1 MIMPAYNAEKCIGRA
16 IASVLG
22 QSRGDWELLVID
34 DGSTDGTAAVARSFS
49 DPRVRCLHQENGGVS
64 AARNRGIREA
74 QGDYICFL
82 DADDVWRAGHLAE
95 LAELIN
101 AFPDCGLYCTGHD
114 TRLRD
119 GRLIHRTER
128 CLRDVPSVRF
138 ICSDGYGALARYG
151 YFLITGA
158 LCVPQ
163 GALDRVGLFAP
174 GVRSGEDDDLWLRIF
189 AYYPVA
195 VSRVVTME
203 YDRRQSGLTAQRA
216 ERYENPFPGRVAELV
231 KRMFAQEVR
240 QPRELPRQTDLTP
253 GVRQDRREA
262 MEVAQGKL
270 CMGFL
275 TPITNRDHRFA
286 AMQVTNGILG
296 GDVTSKLFQNVRE
309 KQSLCYSIGSGY
321 YAAKGIVL
329 VSAGI
334 DFDKEDHVR
343 REILSQL
350 EACQRGQITDE
361 ELSASKQSL
370 LTALRSVQDSPS
382 AMENYYSAI
391 SMAQTGRSWQ
401 THMELLAK
409 VTKEDVVACAKTLE
423 LHSTY
428 FLEGGDF
435 CAAL

>member
-1 MIMPAYNAEKCIGRA
+1 MEVYY
-16 IASVLG
+16 V
-22 QSRGDWELLVID
+22 
-34 DGSTDGTAAVARSFS
+34 GS
-49 DPRVRCLHQENGGVS
+49 
-64 AARNRGIREA
+64 
-74 QGDYICFL
+74 
-82 DADDVWRAGHLAE
+82 AD
-95 LAELIN
+95 
-101 AFPDCGLYCTGHD
+101 
-114 TRLRD
+114 
-119 GRLIHRTER
+119 
-128 CLRDVPSVRF
+128 
-138 ICSDGYGALARYG
+138 
-151 YFLITGA
+151 
-158 LCVPQ
+158 
-163 GALDRVGLFAP
+163 
-174 GVRSGEDDDLWLRIF
+174 
-189 AYYPVA
+189 
-195 VSRVVTME
+195 
-203 YDRRQSGLTAQRA
+203 
-216 ERYENPFPGRVAELV
+216 PGRVADLV
-231 KRMFAQEVR
+231 RKMFAREIR
-240 QPRELPRQTDLTP
+240 QPREMPGQTDLTP
-253 GVRQDRREA
+253 GARQDRREA

-343 REILSQL
+343 REVLSQL
-350 EACQRGQITDE
+350 EGCQLGQITDE

-382 AMENYYSAI
+382 AMENYYAAV
-391 SMAQTGRSWQ
+391 SMAQTGRSWE

-435 CAAL
+435 CAAH

>member
-1 MIMPAYNAEKCIGRA
+1 
-16 IASVLG
+16 
-22 QSRGDWELLVID
+22 
-34 DGSTDGTAAVARSFS
+34 
-49 DPRVRCLHQENGGVS
+49 
-64 AARNRGIREA
+64 
-74 QGDYICFL
+74 
-82 DADDVWRAGHLAE
+82 
-95 LAELIN
+95 
-101 AFPDCGLYCTGHD
+101 
-114 TRLRD
+114 
-119 GRLIHRTER
+119 
-128 CLRDVPSVRF
+128 
-138 ICSDGYGALARYG
+138 
-151 YFLITGA
+151 
-158 LCVPQ
+158 
-163 GALDRVGLFAP
+163 
-174 GVRSGEDDDLWLRIF
+174 
-189 AYYPVA
+189 
-195 VSRVVTME
+195 
-203 YDRRQSGLTAQRA
+203 
-216 ERYENPFPGRVAELV
+216 
-231 KRMFAQEVR
+231 
-240 QPRELPRQTDLTP
+240 
-253 GVRQDRREA
+253 

-275 TPITNRDHRFA
+275 TPITNRDDRFA

-343 REILSQL
+343 REVLSQL
-350 EACQRGQITDE
+350 EACQGGQITDE
-361 ELSASKQSL
+361 ELAASKQSL

-391 SMAQTGRSWQ
+391 TMAQTGRSWE
-401 THMELLAK
+401 THMDLLAK

>member
-1 MIMPAYNAEKCIGRA
+1 MLTHSEIFPGIHLRCVQDRRFKHSALSLQYIRPMCREEAAMNALIPSVLLRGCKSAPDLRRITQRLDDLYG
-16 IASVLG
+16 ASVSPI
-22 QSRGDWELLVID
+22 SRRAGDYQASGFYVSLMDDRFALDGESVLEKTLDFVTELLFD
-34 DGSTDGTAAVARSFS
+34 YPTEDGGFLKDFVEGEKINQIAAIESELN
-49 DPRVRCLHQENGGVS
+49 DKRV
-64 AARNRGIREA
+64 
-74 QGDYICFL
+74 Y
-82 DADDVWRAGHLAE
+82 
-95 LAELIN
+95 
-101 AFPDCGLYCTGHD
+101 
-114 TRLRD
+114 
-119 GRLIHRTER
+119 
-128 CLRDVPSVRF
+128 
-138 ICSDGYGALARYG
+138 
-151 YFLITGA
+151 
-158 LCVPQ
+158 
-163 GALDRVGLFAP
+163 
-174 GVRSGEDDDLWLRIF
+174 
-189 AYYPVA
+189 
-195 VSRVVTME
+195 
-203 YDRRQSGLTAQRA
+203 TAQKLLETLCGQDPYGVPKMGTRQEVEA
-216 ERYENPFPGRVAELV
+216 ITPQELLRHYEALRRESPVEVYYVGSADPGRVADLV

-240 QPRELPRQTDLTP
+240 EPRELPRQTDLTP

-350 EACQRGQITDE
+350 EACQGGQITDE
-361 ELSASKQSL
+361 ELAASKQSL

-409 VTKEDVVACAKTLE
+409 VTKEDVVECAKTLE

>member
-1 MIMPAYNAEKCIGRA
+1 MIQRTTIYPGVYLTCIQDRRFKQNCVSIQYLREMRRGESGKNALIPSVLLRGCKSAPDLRQITLRLDDLYG
-16 IASVLG
+16 ASVSPI
-22 QSRGDWELLVID
+22 SRRAGDYQASGFYVSLMDDRFALDGESVLEKTLDFVTELLFD
-34 DGSTDGTAAVARSFS
+34 YPTEDGGFLKDFVEGEKINQIAAIESELNDKRVYAAQKLLETLCGQDPYGVPKMGTR
-49 DPRVRCLHQENGGVS
+49 QEVEAITPQELLRHYEALRRESPVEVYYVGS
-64 AARNRGIREA
+64 A
-74 QGDYICFL
+74 D
-82 DADDVWRAGHLAE
+82 
-95 LAELIN
+95 
-101 AFPDCGLYCTGHD
+101 
-114 TRLRD
+114 
-119 GRLIHRTER
+119 
-128 CLRDVPSVRF
+128 
-138 ICSDGYGALARYG
+138 
-151 YFLITGA
+151 
-158 LCVPQ
+158 
-163 GALDRVGLFAP
+163 
-174 GVRSGEDDDLWLRIF
+174 
-189 AYYPVA
+189 
-195 VSRVVTME
+195 
-203 YDRRQSGLTAQRA
+203 
-216 ERYENPFPGRVAELV
+216 PGRVADLV
-231 KRMFAQEVR
+231 RKMFAREVR
-240 QPRELPRQTDLTP
+240 QPRKMPGQTDLTP

-343 REILSQL
+343 REVLSQL
-350 EACQRGQITDE
+350 EGCQLGQITDE
-361 ELSASKQSL
+361 ELAASKQSL

-391 SMAQTGRSWQ
+391 TMAQTGRSWE
-401 THMELLAK
+401 THMDLLAK